1 MDVDEDEVPE
11 HYTDGRVRLF
21 SRHSRRTLA
30 WCPSLRP
37 GSAAR
42 ASTHPVV
49 LYVYY
54 PIALY
59 VYYLIALHDFYL
71 NCVGD
76 GTQSRSLGSAAPH
89 LAANGSSRLFSIIG
103 CTR

>member
-11 HYTDGRVRLF
+11 HHTDGRVRLF
-21 SRHSRRTLA
+21 SQHSRRTLA

-42 ASTHPVV
+42 ASTYHVV

-71 NCVGD
+71 NCVARFLSYCVGV

-89 LAANGSSRLFSIIG
+89 LAANG
-103 CTR
+103 